1 MYLKIGL
8 PGRPVYSHAI
18 MSPAKFDSYGSG
30 YFPGIGDLLYDFDTL
45 TEDEKKVRVVTLK
58 KIEKVYLLFVGKNN
72 SSLIQGCVDI
82 SGT

>member
-45 TEDEKKVRVVTLK
+45 TEDEKKLRVVALK
-58 KIEKVYLLFVGKNN
+58 KHVSQLPTCLQHVVNIFFL
-72 SSLIQGCVDI
+72 DI
-82 SGT
+82 F

>member
-45 TEDEKKVRVVTLK
+45 TEDEKKLRVVALK
-58 KIEKVYLLFVGKNN
+58 KHV
-72 SSLIQGCVDI
+72 SQLIVRG
-82 SGT
+82 SYNT

>member
-8 PGRPVYSHAI
+8 PGRPIYSHAI

-30 YFPGIGDLLYDFDTL
+30 YFPGIGDLLYDYETL

-58 KIEKVYLLFVGKNN
+58 KHVSQLMVVILRAVDYLKEVYLL
-72 SSLIQGCVDI
+72 
-82 SGT
+82 